1 MPIFPI
7 GIGKVSNFINEKER
21 FFLIESIKKNH
32 HHEHPVIS
40 GNGSSTHNPDI
51 VNKDIKN
58 ILGYSKISHRL
69 YQQVNKYAIEYGIRY
84 PLKIDNLWSNIQHS
98 GSVLEEHYHPISIIS
113 GALYV
118 NIDDSCSITFHNP
131 NPHIYYTPINQRNS
145 LNFEWQKCKIVNGDL
160 ILFPSWLKHG
170 NHKEVNQMN
179 DRMVISFNTHYG

>member
-21 FFLIESIKKNH
+21 LFLIDSIKKNH
-32 HHEHPVIS
+32 HQEHSVIS
-40 GNGSSTHNPDI
+40 GNGSSTHNSVVD
-51 VNKDIKN
+51 KDIKN